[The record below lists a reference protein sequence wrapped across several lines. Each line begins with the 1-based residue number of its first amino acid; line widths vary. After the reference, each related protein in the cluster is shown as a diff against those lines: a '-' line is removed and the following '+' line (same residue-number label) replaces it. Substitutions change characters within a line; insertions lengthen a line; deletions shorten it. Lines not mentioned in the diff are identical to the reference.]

1 LTYGFTPALI
11 GADTFTGALTRAAGE
26 DVGTYA
32 ITQGTLALST
42 NYTLSFTGANF
53 EITPATL
60 TITANTITKTVGVE
74 YVFAGT
80 EFTTTGLVS
89 GDEVTSVT
97 LSSAGAAA
105 SAAIGNYPIT
115 ITPLSETGVGLENY
129 SIGYIDGNME
139 VVDKITL
146 TLTGIIAVSRV
157 YDGTTDAVISDYG
170 TLTGVEEGDD
180 VSIDVSLATASFG

>member
-1 LTYGFTPALI
+1 
-11 GADTFTGALTRAAGE
+11 
-26 DVGTYA
+26 V
-32 ITQGTLALST
+32 T
-42 NYTLSFTGANF
+42 NYVLSFTGANF

-97 LSSAGAAA
+97 LTSAGAVA
-105 SAAIGNYPIT
+105 SAAIGNYPVT
-115 ITPLSETGVGLENY
+115 ITPLSETGVGLDNY
-129 SIGYIDGNME
+129 NIGYIDGNME

-146 TLTGIIAVSRV
+146 VLTGIIAESKV
-157 YDGTTDAVISDYG
+157 YDGTTDVIISNYG
-170 TLTGVEEGDD
+170 TLTGVVDGDD
-180 VSIDVSLATASFG
+180 VSIDELLVTASFDNKNAGTGKSVTLSNIHPYRC